1 MHSDPGS
8 DAIGWD
14 QDRELIVGIRE
25 GDHLV
30 AECISPERDGS
41 ADIVGSEHDRS
52 ESQHDPSFRGSVA
65 PSNLFAMV
73 DVRPLAQS
81 EIDSVGAVLGLVRL
95 DQGDGFY
102 LVAWDRDEP
111 LGHLHLAL
119 TDPPELQDVS
129 VRVEHRR
136 KGVATALVGRAEDGA
151 RARGFDRVTLFVGAD
166 NAAAQALYREC
177 GYADSGAPPRRVKGT
192 IQARTGP
199 IEVDD
204 TLLSWEKRL
213 TMSTHTDIVG
223 AQLAEE

>member
-1 MHSDPGS
+1 
-8 DAIGWD
+8 
-14 QDRELIVGIRE
+14 
-25 GDHLV
+25 
-30 AECISPERDGS
+30 
-41 ADIVGSEHDRS
+41 
-52 ESQHDPSFRGSVA
+52 
-65 PSNLFAMV
+65 
-73 DVRPLAQS
+73 
-81 EIDSVGAVLGLVRL
+81 
-95 DQGDGFY
+95 
-102 LVAWDRDEP
+102 VAWDGDEP

-177 GYADSGAPPRRVKGT
+177 GYADSGAAPRRVKGT